1 MRRDKKQPD
10 LQRGQ
15 SLVELAVILVIL
27 LLLVA
32 GIVDLGRAFF
42 AYIALRDAAQEGA
55 VYGSI
60 CPTDTPAIINRV
72 RSSSSTPI
80 DLTDG
85 AHVQVQCFF
94 VVGGSDIA
102 CGGSS
107 PTAGNGVKVRVTY
120 NNFPVTMPF
129 MGTILG
135 TQTLTLHAE
144 VQDTILRDACH

>member
-1 MRRDKKQPD
+1 MHRHKKRPD

-15 SLVELAVILVIL
+15 SLVEFAVFLVIL

-32 GIVDLGRAFF
+32 GIVDLGRVFF

-60 CPTDTPAIINRV
+60 CPTDTAAIINRV
-72 RSSSSTPI
+72 RSSSSAPV
-80 DLTDG
+80 DLTDS

-102 CGGSS
+102 CGGS

-129 MGTILG
+129 MGAILG

-144 VQDTILRDACH
+144 VQDTILRDECQ

>member
-1 MRRDKKQPD
+1 MHIEKKQPSR
-10 LQRGQ
+10 QRGQ
-15 SLVELAVILVIL
+15 SLVELAVMLVIL
-27 LLLVA
+27 ILLIA

-60 CPTDTPAIINRV
+60 CPTDTSAIINRV
-72 RSSSSTPI
+72 RSSSSNPV
-80 DLTDG
+80 DLMDS

-94 VVGGSDIA
+94 VVGGSETA
-102 CGGSS
+102 CGNN
-107 PTAGNGVKVRVTY
+107 PIAGNGIKVKVSY

-135 TQTLTLHAE
+135 TQTLTLRAE
-144 VQDTILRDACH
+144 VEDTILRATCQ